1 MKGFDWSLVLLV
13 EDLLVHDW
21 VNNDAYMIYRTINPD
36 KIVYA
41 PQIETVMRQL
51 STLEGEALE
60 AYTKQQRHMVQ
71 DSLNVLGQ
79 ITSLTLWLT
88 YHTLQFIRRYNT
100 WEVKRQAERASEDA
114 RRKTMY
120 GFRSSVFP
128 GLLQILASTRGW
140 KPSAT
145 IGEI

>member
-1 MKGFDWSLVLLV
+1 MLYRSL
-13 EDLLVHDW
+13 
-21 VNNDAYMIYRTINPD
+21 NPD

-51 STLEGEALE
+51 STLEDEARE
-60 AYTKQQRHMVQ
+60 AYVEQQRRMVQ
-71 DSLNVLGQ
+71 DSLDVLGQ
-79 ITSLTLWLT
+79 FTSFLASWLT
-88 YHTLQFIRRYNT
+88 YHNSQFIRRYNT

-114 RRKTMY
+114 RRKTVY
-120 GFRSSVFP
+120 GFCSSIFA

-145 IGEI
+145 IGGI

>member
-21 VNNDAYMIYRTINPD
+21 ANNDAYMIYRTINPD

-51 STLEGEALE
+51 SALEGESLE
-60 AYTKQQRHMVQ
+60 AYTKQQRRMVQ

-79 ITSLTLWLT
+79 ITLFLALWLT
-88 YHTLQFIRRYNT
+88 YHDSQFIRRYNT
-100 WEVKRQAERASEDA
+100 WEVRRQAERASEDA

-120 GFRSSVFP
+120 GFRSSVFS
-128 GLLQILASTRGW
+128 GLL
-140 KPSAT
+140 
-145 IGEI
+145 